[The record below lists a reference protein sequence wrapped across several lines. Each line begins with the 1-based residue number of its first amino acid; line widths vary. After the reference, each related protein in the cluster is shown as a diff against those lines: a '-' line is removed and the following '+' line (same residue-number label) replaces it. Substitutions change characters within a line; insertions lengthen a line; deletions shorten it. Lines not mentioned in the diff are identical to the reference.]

1 MKMKKIL
8 AAIAACAMAASMLSL
23 TVSAAGI
30 EDDGADL
37 DDTDTEVSDTVD
49 DDVDVDDDADVDVDD
64 DADVD
69 ADDDADVDVDV
80 DDDAAADDTTADE
93 NPGTGNSPIA
103 LAVIPVAL
111 AAAAVVAKK
120 ASK

>member
-8 AAIAACAMAASMLSL
+8 AAIAACAMSAAMLSM
-23 TVSAAGI
+23 TAFAAGTESEEETLDETGTEETEEI
-30 EDDGADL
+30 TDEETEEEAPADE
-37 DDTDTEVSDTVD
+37 TEEETP
-49 DDVDVDDDADVDVDD
+49 AEEEEETP
-64 DADVD
+64 AQ
-69 ADDDADVDVDV
+69 
-80 DDDAAADDTTADE
+80 E

-120 ASK
+120 AK

>member
-8 AAIAACAMAASMLSL
+8 AALAASAMAVAMLGL
-23 TVSAAGI
+23 TVSAEGEEAE
-30 EDDGADL
+30 EDTIG
-37 DDTDTEVSDTVD
+37 EDTVD
-49 DDVDVDDDADVDVDD
+49 VVDEPEDVVDDEPEDVVDEPEDVVDEPADETTDEPADVP
-64 DADVD
+64 A
-69 ADDDADVDVDV
+69 
-80 DDDAAADDTTADE
+80 E

-120 ASK
+120 VK

>member
-8 AAIAACAMAASMLSL
+8 AALAASTMAVAMLGL
-23 TVSAAGI
+23 TVSAAG
-30 EDDGADL
+30 EEA
-37 DDTDTEVSDTVD
+37 ESDTIGEVTDEPEDVVEEPEDVVD
-49 DDVDVDDDADVDVDD
+49 EPEEEVVDEPEEEVVDEPSDEPADVP
-64 DADVD
+64 A
-69 ADDDADVDVDV
+69 
-80 DDDAAADDTTADE
+80 E

-120 ASK
+120 VK

>member
-8 AAIAACAMAASMLSL
+8 AAIAACAMSAAMLSM
-23 TVSAAGI
+23 TAFAAGTESE
-30 EDDGADL
+30 EDTL
-37 DDTDTEVSDTVD
+37 DETPAESEEITEEETEEEEATEEETPAEEEEEEETPVQD
-49 DDVDVDDDADVDVDD
+49 
-64 DADVD
+64 
-69 ADDDADVDVDV
+69 
-80 DDDAAADDTTADE
+80 

-120 ASK
+120 AK

>member
-8 AAIAACAMAASMLSL
+8 AAIAACAMSAAMLSM
-23 TVSAAGI
+23 TAFAAGT
-30 EDDGADL
+30 ESEEETL
-37 DDTDTEVSDTVD
+37 DETGTEETEEITEEETEEETP
-49 DDVDVDDDADVDVDD
+49 AEEEEETP
-64 DADVD
+64 AEEEEETP
-69 ADDDADVDVDV
+69 AQG
-80 DDDAAADDTTADE
+80 

-120 ASK
+120 AK

>member
-8 AAIAACAMAASMLSL
+8 AAIAACAMSAAMLSM
-23 TVSAAGI
+23 TAFAAGT
-30 EDDGADL
+30 ESDEETL
-37 DDTDTEVSDTVD
+37 DETPAEEEIIDEGEEETEEPAEEETPAEEEEETPVQ
-49 DDVDVDDDADVDVDD
+49 
-64 DADVD
+64 
-69 ADDDADVDVDV
+69 
-80 DDDAAADDTTADE
+80 E

-120 ASK
+120 AK